1 MPPDYIRDES
11 NYKSAGLNYIVYI
24 PHYRH
29 CKTNYVLDKAF
40 LVSMNNPAFWNE
52 IYKPDC

>member
-11 NYKSAGLNYIVYI
+11 NYKSDIPNYIVYI

-29 CKTNYVLDKAF
+29 GKTNYIRVKAF
-40 LVSMNNPAFWNE
+40 LVSTNNLAFR
-52 IYKPDC
+52 Y